1 MVPIDPFVVDAGF
14 KVSEVGARRGR
25 SDTVAWAEAPLY
37 VPVSVAVVAADTGLV
52 CTQADP
58 EQNPA
63 GTGTV
68 VGGTTAGLSL
78 ASVTAAPPA
87 GAAPFRSIHTVVQ
100 SPPAST
106 PGDMRRAFSDA
117 GCTVTTCEVVAEL
130 SVADSVTAVAS
141 VTCCDVTM
149 NCAHAVLAGM
159 LSVAGTGS
167 TDGFEL
173 AMLIVAP
180 EEPAAFVSCT
190 CAHAESPGNI
200 GFFVTV
206 IETGRGG
213 PAGTV
218 NDRAADHAVGADVVG
233 EALPWNER
241 TRQNLVPEVSDKTT
255 RDGPFSC
262 GESSSM
268 LVKLES
274 RAICS
279 SYPLGCGF

>member
-1 MVPIDPFVVDAGF
+1 
-14 KVSEVGARRGR
+14 
-25 SDTVAWAEAPLY
+25 
-37 VPVSVAVVAADTGLV
+37 
-52 CTQADP
+52 
-58 EQNPA
+58 
-63 GTGTV
+63 
-68 VGGTTAGLSL
+68 
-78 ASVTAAPPA
+78 
-87 GAAPFRSIHTVVQ
+87 
-100 SPPAST
+100 
-106 PGDMRRAFSDA
+106 
-117 GCTVTTCEVVAEL
+117 
-130 SVADSVTAVAS
+130 
-141 VTCCDVTM
+141 
-149 NCAHAVLAGM
+149 M

-180 EEPAAFVSCT
+180 EEPAAFVNCT

-218 NDRAADHAVGADVVG
+218 NDRAADHAVAADVVG
-233 EALPWNER
+233 DALPWNER
-241 TRQNLVPEVSDKTT
+241 TRQNFVPEVSDKTT

-279 SYPLGCGF
+279 SYPLGCGFGT